1 MAHAAIAFAK
11 AKFRRQMMA
20 CTTSIG
26 PGALNMVTAAALAH
40 SRVKLDGVEWV
51 YIPDDNTRMLKL
63 QAGEVDAAIF
73 VPFNQIDTLG
83 HGQVANSFIPA
94 GALYHNDD
102 NPTCPF
108 RNAARAYVK
117 GFYQN
122 PTGRFMLEDTDIVK

>member
-1 MAHAAIAFAK
+1 
-11 AKFRRQMMA
+11 
-20 CTTSIG
+20 
-26 PGALNMVTAAALAH
+26 
-40 SRVKLDGVEWV
+40 
-51 YIPDDNTRMLKL
+51 MLKL
-63 QAGEVDAAIF
+63 QAGELDAAIF

-83 HGQVANSFIPA
+83 PGQVANSFIPA

-108 RNAARAYVK
+108 RTAARAYVK